1 MKSAFGANF
10 WMVTVS
16 GTSSSN
22 LAQPSQIEMKTG
34 LCVPSDCNEQ
44 NLRNGL
50 DSIFIES
57 GIFAGIQNP
66 STSYANMIE
75 F

>member
-1 MKSAFGANF
+1 
-10 WMVTVS
+10 MVTVS

-22 LAQPSQIEMKTG
+22 LAQPSQIDMKTG
-34 LCVPSDCNEQ
+34 LCVPIDCTEE

-57 GIFAGIQNP
+57 GVFAGI
-66 STSYANMIE
+66 
-75 F
+75 